1 MEKQFSVS
9 KFLAYLSGK
18 DVEPTKDFKAVVNVI
33 GELAQTGRFDVEE
46 ELCALKR
53 RIRRAKLVR
62 LYRYSAVAAVVC
74 VVAGLSFFLLRHTHR
89 QAVYEPAPQVV
100 AQAAA
105 TPSDEVEL
113 LVPGKGKMILPESG
127 KATVE
132 AGNELHVEE
141 GEVAYLSFKQDSMN
155 KADSV
160 PAVEH
165 HVLRIPR
172 TKNYKLE
179 LADGSRVY
187 LNSET
192 ELVFP
197 NRFEGGERRVVLKS
211 GEAFFEIARN
221 PEMPFRVE
229 VEGAELQVL
238 GTSFN
243 VNCYTERVAT
253 TLVEGSLKVKS
264 QAAEQLLAP
273 GEQAVSEAGKIEVS
287 EVDVLLYTAWKD
299 GLFVFRRLDL
309 ESILK
314 TMQRWYDFNYIFKD
328 EALKKRIFTGVI
340 DKNKDKKV
348 AFQAIC
354 KAIGVTI
361 TEHDNYVIIE

>member
-18 DVEPTKDFKAVVNVI
+18 DVEPTEDFKAVVNAI

-46 ELCALKR
+46 ELSALKR
-53 RIRRAKLVR
+53 RIRRARVAR
-62 LYRYSAVAAVVC
+62 LFRYSAVAAVVC

-89 QAVYEPAPQVV
+89 QAAYEPAPQIV

-113 LVPGKGKMILPESG
+113 LVYGKGKM
-127 KATVE
+127 
-132 AGNELHVEE
+132 
-141 GEVAYLSFKQDSMN
+141 VAYLSFKKDTASI
-155 KADSV
+155 
-160 PAVEH
+160 VEEAAEVEY

-172 TKNYKLE
+172 TKNYRLE

-211 GEAFFEIARN
+211 GEAFFEVARN

-243 VNCYTERVAT
+243 VNSYTEQVAT

-264 QAAEQLLAP
+264 PTAEQLLKP

-314 TMQRWYDFNYIFKD
+314 TMQRWYDFNYIF
-328 EALKKRIFTGVI
+328 I
-340 DKNKDKKV
+340 
-348 AFQAIC
+348 
-354 KAIGVTI
+354 
-361 TEHDNYVIIE
+361 